1 MFWSKIAPIY
11 DVFEKS
17 CNNKVIK
24 GTARICSSRM
34 TASDNVLEC
43 ACGTGLIT
51 TSAAPKAKHYV
62 ATDFSNEMLTKCK
75 KKMAGQDNIEFK
87 FADITNLEF
96 EDNSFDKVIAGNVI
110 HLLDEPEKALN
121 ELKRVVKPGGVIII
135 PTYLIKA
142 NKLTASLASIIDKMG
157 ANFRRKFDME
167 SYQKFFSDMGY
178 NDVRYEIADGTM
190 PCAVAMIRC

>member
-1 MFWSKIAPIY
+1 
-11 DVFEKS
+11 
-17 CNNKVIK
+17 
-24 GTARICSSRM
+24 
-34 TASDNVLEC
+34 
-43 ACGTGLIT
+43 
-51 TSAAPKAKHYV
+51 
-62 ATDFSNEMLTKCK
+62 
-75 KKMAGQDNIEFK
+75 MAGQDNIEFK

-142 NKLTASLASIIDKMG
+142 NKLASIIDKMG

-178 NDVRYEIADGTM
+178 NDVRYEIADGTI